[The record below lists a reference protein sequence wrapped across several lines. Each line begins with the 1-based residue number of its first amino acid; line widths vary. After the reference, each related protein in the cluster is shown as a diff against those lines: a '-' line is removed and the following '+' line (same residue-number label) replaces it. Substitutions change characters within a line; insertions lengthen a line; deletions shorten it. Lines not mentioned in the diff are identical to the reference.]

1 MRQTVLELLSIRLNS
16 ERGMMGLE
24 EFLKLLIYPACLVAF
39 GKWVDYRLAK
49 QKEEQEVIYRHQAEE
64 QAKKQ
69 QREAERDLK
78 MERMQD
84 GILAVLRDRILQS
97 CNYFIA
103 QGKISQ
109 LALENITMMHDAYK
123 ALGGNGLCDRQFKTV
138 NKLRVDTFYQQ
149 GGDHE

>member
-1 MRQTVLELLSIRLNS
+1 MDELLK
-16 ERGMMGLE
+16 M
-24 EFLKLLIYPACLVAF
+24 LIYPAGLLLL
-39 GKWVDYRLAK
+39 GKWVDYKLAK
-49 QKEEQEVIYRHQAEE
+49 QKEEQEAIYRHQVEE

-78 MERMQD
+78 MEKMQD

-97 CNYFIA
+97 CNYFVA

-123 ALGGNGLCDRQFKTV
+123 TLGGNGLCDRQFKAV
-138 NKLRVDTFYQQ
+138 NKLRVETFYQQ
-149 GGDHE
+149 EGDGK

>member
-1 MRQTVLELLSIRLNS
+1 
-16 ERGMMGLE
+16 MGLD
-24 EFLKLLIYPACLVAF
+24 EFLKMLVYPACLVVF

-49 QKEEQEVIYRHQAEE
+49 QKEEQEAIYRHQAEE

-69 QREAERDLK
+69 QREDERDLK
-78 MERMQD
+78 IERMQD

-123 ALGGNGLCDRQFKTV
+123 VLGGNGLCDRQFKAV

-149 GGDHE
+149 GGEHK

>member
-1 MRQTVLELLSIRLNS
+1 
-16 ERGMMGLE
+16 MGLE
-24 EFLKLLIYPACLVAF
+24 EILKLLIYPACLLAF
-39 GKWVDYRLAK
+39 GKWVDYRLAR
-49 QKEEQEVIYRHQAEE
+49 QKEEQEEIYHLQTEE

-97 CNYFIA
+97 CNFFIA

-123 ALGGNGLCDRQFKTV
+123 ALGGNGLCDRQFKAV
-138 NKLRVDTFYQQ
+138 NKLQVDTFYQQ
-149 GGDHE
+149 GGDPK

>member
-1 MRQTVLELLSIRLNS
+1 M
-16 ERGMMGLE
+16 E

-39 GKWVDYRLAK
+39 GKWVDHRLAK
-49 QKEEQEVIYRHQAEE
+49 QKEEQEAIYRHQVEE

-149 GGDHE
+149 

>member
-1 MRQTVLELLSIRLNS
+1 M
-16 ERGMMGLE
+16 LE
-24 EFLKLLIYPACLVAF
+24 EFLKLLFYPACLLAF
-39 GKWVDYRLAK
+39 GKWVDYRLAR
-49 QKEEQEVIYRHQAEE
+49 QKKEQEEIYHHQAEE

-78 MERMQD
+78 IERMQD

-97 CNYFIA
+97 CNYFVA

-123 ALGGNGLCDRQFKTV
+123 VLGGNGLCDRQFKTV

>member
-1 MRQTVLELLSIRLNS
+1 MDELLK
-16 ERGMMGLE
+16 M
-24 EFLKLLIYPACLVAF
+24 LIYPAGLLLL
-39 GKWVDYRLAK
+39 GKWVDYKLAK
-49 QKEEQEVIYRHQAEE
+49 QKEEQEAIYRHQVEE

-78 MERMQD
+78 MEKMQD

-97 CNYFIA
+97 CNYFVA

-123 ALGGNGLCDRQFKTV
+123 TLGGNGLCDRQFKAV
-138 NKLRVDTFYQQ
+138 NKLKVETFYQQ
-149 GGDHE
+149 EGDGK

>member
-1 MRQTVLELLSIRLNS
+1 M
-16 ERGMMGLE
+16 LE
-24 EFLKLLIYPACLVAF
+24 EFLKLLFYPACLLAF
-39 GKWVDYRLAK
+39 GKWVDYRLAR
-49 QKEEQEVIYRHQAEE
+49 QKKEQEEIYHHQAEE

-78 MERMQD
+78 IERMQD

-109 LALENITMMHDAYK
+109 LALENIAMMHDAYK
-123 ALGGNGLCDRQFKTV
+123 TLGGNGLCDRQFEAV
-138 NKLRVDTFYQQ
+138 NKLQVDTFFQQ
-149 GGDHE
+149 GGIRSDTV